1 MDVRPRGDSPLAG
14 WVSDTVTFVEQT
26 SDGNTI
32 LMINMQVKQ
41 CPPTV
46 CTPISIEV
54 ENHSSIIRSYDD
66 ARRSGDHPF
75 FRQHTP
81 RNT

>member
-1 MDVRPRGDSPLAG
+1 MDVRPCGDSPLAG

-26 SDGNTI
+26 SDWNTI
-32 LMINMQVKQ
+32 LVINMEIEQR
-41 CPPTV
+41 PAAV

-54 ENHSSIIRSYDD
+54 ENHSSVIRSYDD
-66 ARRSGDHPF
+66 ARRSGDRPF